1 MELGQATSVSLWR
14 IRAIAVLQRVMATQ
28 RRFSESMRVNKV
40 TMLAAADELD
50 AATRDATA
58 WLAKNPCPEAKL
70 AAHVAWMLNA
80 CTEVALAAQRAVT
93 GPFAGTQ
100 ADMDRLRDLL
110 TVIDFHSETFDAW

>member
-58 WLAKNPCPEAKL
+58 WLAKNPCPDAKL

>member
-1 MELGQATSVSLWR
+1 MELGQQTPVSLWR
-14 IRAIAVLQRVMATQ
+14 LKAITVLQRVMASQ
-28 RRFSESMRVNKV
+28 RRFSQSVRVNKV

-58 WLAKNPCPEAKL
+58 WLATNPCPDPKL
-70 AAHVAWMLNA
+70 EAHVAWMLNA

-110 TVIDFHSETFDAW
+110 TVIEFHAETFDAW

>member
-1 MELGQATSVSLWR
+1 MKLGQQTPVSLWR
-14 IRAIAVLQRVMATQ
+14 IRAIAALQRVMTAE
-28 RRFSESMRVNKV
+28 RRFSESIKLNEV

-58 WLAKNPCPEAKL
+58 WLASSPCPNAKL
-70 AAHVAWMLNA
+70 EAHVAWMLNA

-100 ADMDRLRDLL
+100 ADLDRLRDLL
-110 TVIDFHSETFDAW
+110 TSIDFHWETFDAW